1 LCRAQVC
8 EAWADRASGDELL
21 AIAKPFF
28 PSGKLSGQD
37 PAPVLKTRA
46 RIRIACQV
54 VTFLRIGVEVEELFD
69 ARPAVPHVLYM
80 PVRDPLQ

>member
-1 LCRAQVC
+1 MC
-8 EAWADRASGDELL
+8 EAWADRTSGDELL

-28 PSGKLSGQD
+28 PADELTGQNL
-37 PAPVLKTRA
+37 APVLKTRA
-46 RIRIACQV
+46 GIRIACQV

-80 PVRDPLQ
+80 PVRDPL